1 MTEYEGQFAGQIFE
15 ALSVGLACGAVTL
28 LALSPSLGQ
37 GFNAVM
43 YIVWGLLWGFVF
55 GFIARGGAS

>member
-1 MTEYEGQFAGQIFE
+1 
-15 ALSVGLACGAVTL
+15 VGLACGAVTL

-43 YIVWGLLWGFVF
+43 YIVLGLLWGFVF
-55 GFIARGGAS
+55 GFIAREVRHDL